1 MRPKLQLLLASLV
14 LAAIATAAVSAQTRP
29 DLTLR
34 SSMTSGFRNAATQ
47 HGVVADLPSLGM
59 ASSATRFAA
68 AVGVPPANGLDD
80 VLLGAPFALVY
91 LNGGTPFAPGYYRAE
106 IATDRRAIL
115 RTASGATVA
124 VGTASLDLTAGLG
137 INYCGIDQPNPN
149 DDHLACL
156 RCQFGNPNAPGGAW
170 SISTCFTF

>member
-1 MRPKLQLLLASLV
+1 MRQNRSLLLASLL
-14 LAAIATAAVSAQTRP
+14 LAAVATVAASAQTRP
-29 DLTLR
+29 DQTLR
-34 SSMTSGFRNAATQ
+34 STMTSGFRNAATQ

-59 ASSATRFAA
+59 SSSATRFSA

-91 LNGGTPFAPGYYRAE
+91 LNGGTSFTPGYYRAE
-106 IATDRRAIL
+106 IATDRRAVL

-137 INYCGIDQPNPN
+137 INYCGFDQPNPN
-149 DDHLACL
+149 DDHLVCL
-156 RCQFGNPNAPGGAW
+156 NCQLGGANSPGGPW
-170 SISTCFTF
+170 VIHTCFTF